1 MVHQYSLAESIPQY
15 AHAVVRAR
23 QRKAT
28 RAAYTSDK
36 RYGTQRGNKPA
47 MSRLRRREL
56 VPEDTQVTAVIEGP
70 KAVYGKFGRQVEA
83 KVRIVDGDYK
93 GVTFKDWFSFGKDNE
108 TEEEFIPYGSALY
121 SLLAMAAPEIDE
133 VLDDEKL
140 TERQYQGW
148 IKQAVAGL
156 ENKKVVARV
165 GIKSPKN
172 TPDKKRNFLQPG
184 TLGPHEEQDF
194 AGLSMG

>member
-1 MVHQYSLAESIPQY
+1 
-15 AHAVVRAR
+15 
-23 QRKAT
+23 
-28 RAAYTSDK
+28 
-36 RYGTQRGNKPA
+36 

-133 VLDDEKL
+133 VLDGEKL